1 MNMLNSVIVEGKP
14 TEKVHFENG
23 IARFTLVTERV
34 TKDLNGNTVTVNHR
48 FNFEAS
54 GRMAEIISVSF
65 DKYKRIIVVGR
76 LEQRMFTDKD
86 KKSVSET
93 VVVCEHLEYK
103 DLEKVHT
110 EQEEEDIPR
119 F

>member
-54 GRMAEIISVSF
+54 GRMAEIISVNF
-65 DKYKRIIVVGR
+65 DKYKRIRVVGR

-93 VVVCEHLEYK
+93 VVVCEHLEH
-103 DLEKVHT
+103 LEKTPT